1 MVALPPSPTPEE
13 EEVVAEVVVAAE
25 VKTNDQIK
33 AEEETQTEERVD
45 EHVEEP
51 AEEVLEQ
58 INHVASSPTPD
69 AENVQKEKE
78 IEQPEPTEDESEHNG
93 ENDLTPRSEE
103 TDESDHSSNGN
114 HVPQTPQALL
124 ALPTANHPAVAS
136 KTPISALLSSIEQG
150 FAFSPITPL
159 SPADL
164 YLPNANGAT
173 PYSHQTHA
181 VHLQGP
187 RQPFNYALH
196 APHAN
201 GVFSG
206 FTFADVKKEEEMV
219 RGDIGVIKVS
229 DHNKLFAQAGLDDA
243 ASRHAFIELNQ

>member
-1 MVALPPSPTPEE
+1 MVALPPSPTSEE
-13 EEVVAEVVVAAE
+13 EEVVAEVIVAADVE
-25 VKTNDQIK
+25 ANDQIK
-33 AEEETQTEERVD
+33 AEETQTEE
-45 EHVEEP
+45 EHVEEHIEKP
-51 AEEVLEQ
+51 AEEVVEQ

-69 AENVQKEKE
+69 AENAQEEEE
-78 IEQPEPTEDESEHNG
+78 IEQPEATKDESEHDG
-93 ENDLTPRSEE
+93 ANDLTPRSEE
-103 TDESDHSSNGN
+103 TDESDHSSNAN
-114 HVPQTPQALL
+114 HVPQTPQTLL
-124 ALPTANHPAVAS
+124 PLPTANHPAVAS

-206 FTFADVKKEEEMV
+206 FTFTDVKKEEELV

-229 DHNKLFAQAGLDDA
+229 DHNKLFAQVGLDDA
-243 ASRHAFIELNQ
+243 ASRHAFLELNQ